1 MYTLC
6 ACVRVSV
13 RVCVCVNV
21 HYVQIVLMILSA
33 GLLYICTLNRYLEL
47 IYLEKL
53 TSQSQYKVWEK
64 LNKNQKAVIH
74 ANICQWANSPPSNLY
89 CKLWFWSH
97 PHLTR
102 GEAHQSCRSRGRLPL
117 RCPPSLH
124 LLWASAGS
132 PQWKP
137 SQHAGVWAQMWGR
150 SRCDPQPARS
160 TTCDAGLSL
169 PP

>member
-53 TSQSQYKVWEK
+53 TSQSQYKV
-64 LNKNQKAVIH
+64 
-74 ANICQWANSPPSNLY
+74 
-89 CKLWFWSH
+89 
-97 PHLTR
+97 
-102 GEAHQSCRSRGRLPL
+102 
-117 RCPPSLH
+117 
-124 LLWASAGS
+124 
-132 PQWKP
+132 
-137 SQHAGVWAQMWGR
+137 
-150 SRCDPQPARS
+150 
-160 TTCDAGLSL
+160 
-169 PP
+169 